1 MKTKPSQ
8 RSLELVET
16 AAREAWGVTLE
27 EISGT
32 NKTQPGCFQRAL
44 CICVL
49 AEEMGFTQR
58 AACKALGTTSYG
70 YLYMRDGVT
79 KKLSEQV
86 FYRRLATRFL
96 ERLG

>member
-1 MKTKPSQ
+1 MKADTST
-8 RSLELVET
+8 RSLELVAR
-16 AAREAWGVTLE
+16 AAREAWGVTLD

-49 AEEMGFTQR
+49 TEEMGLTQM
-58 AACKALGTTSYG
+58 AACRALGATSYG
-70 YLYMRDGVT
+70 YLDMRDGVT
-79 KKLSEQV
+79 RKLSGQV

-96 ERLG
+96 ECLG